1 MLRRH
6 HWPWVLSICIHGWLL
21 WALAHPLRQATPT
34 AVKQPLQVSLWQPQ
48 VPVLQ
53 HAPSSLPAKPLPKT
67 QPPAPQRSMPIP
79 TQTSTTTT
87 TAITSA
93 VTKPLSTRQSDK
105 TTAAQPTAAQPSVAQ
120 PSVAQPSVAQ
130 PSAAQ
135 PSAAQPSA
143 AQPSAAEPSAV
154 KPAALHASK
163 PTSPLEQAITSQPS
177 LVKQSTMDWQAQ
189 ISASLQRQQQR
200 ELSDAELRAITQHQH
215 NDAVEAPTRRQVTHS
230 GELAANVI
238 AVLDDGRHIVRHG
251 NRCFIAKP
259 GADLLKDVFSIQGV
273 QCEPS
278 KDVVQQLEQIL
289 QQRRLHGGSTR

>member
-21 WALAHPLRQATPT
+21 WALAHPLHQATPT

-79 TQTSTTTT
+79 TLTSTTTT

-93 VTKPLSTRQSDK
+93 VTKPLPTRQSDK
-105 TTAAQPTAAQPSVAQ
+105 TTAAQPSAVQPSAVQPSV
-120 PSVAQPSVAQ
+120 
-130 PSAAQ
+130 
-135 PSAAQPSA
+135 AQPSA

>member
-87 TAITSA
+87 TAITRA
-93 VTKPLSTRQSDK
+93 VTKPLPTRQSDK
-105 TTAAQPTAAQPSVAQ
+105 TTAAQPSAV
-120 PSVAQPSVAQ
+120 Q
-130 PSAAQ
+130 PSAVQ
-135 PSAAQPSA
+135 
-143 AQPSAAEPSAV
+143 PSAV

-177 LVKQSTMDWQAQ
+177 LVKQSTIDWQAQ

>member
-21 WALAHPLRQATPT
+21 WALAHPLRQAPPT

-67 QPPAPQRSMPIP
+67 QPPAPQRSMPIA

-93 VTKPLSTRQSDK
+93 VTKPLPTRQSDK
-105 TTAAQPTAAQPSVAQ
+105 TTAAQPSAV
-120 PSVAQPSVAQ
+120 Q

-135 PSAAQPSA
+135 PSAVQ
-143 AQPSAAEPSAV
+143 PSAV

-177 LVKQSTMDWQAQ
+177 LVKQSTIDWQAQ

-200 ELSDAELRAITQHQH
+200 ELSDAELRAITQHPH

>member
-93 VTKPLSTRQSDK
+93 VTKPLPTRQSDK
-105 TTAAQPTAAQPSVAQ
+105 TTAALPSE
-120 PSVAQPSVAQ
+120 AQ
-130 PSAAQ
+130 PSAV
-135 PSAAQPSA
+135 
-143 AQPSAAEPSAV
+143 QPSAAEPSAV

-177 LVKQSTMDWQAQ
+177 LVKQSTIDWQAQ

-230 GELAANVI
+230 DELAANVI

>member
-93 VTKPLSTRQSDK
+93 VTKPLPTRQSDK
-105 TTAAQPTAAQPSVAQ
+105 TT
-120 PSVAQPSVAQ
+120 
-130 PSAAQ
+130 
-135 PSAAQPSA
+135 A

-177 LVKQSTMDWQAQ
+177 LVKQSTIDWQAQ

-215 NDAVEAPTRRQVTHS
+215 NDAVEVPTRRQVTHS

>member
-1 MLRRH
+1 MLRRQ

-21 WALAHPLRQATPT
+21 WALAQPLRQAPPT

-79 TQTSTTTT
+79 TQTSATTRA
-87 TAITSA
+87 AITSA

-105 TTAAQPTAAQPSVAQ
+105 TTAAQPSE
-120 PSVAQPSVAQ
+120 AQ
-130 PSAAQ
+130 PSAVQ
-135 PSAAQPSA
+135 
-143 AQPSAAEPSAV
+143 PSAV

-163 PTSPLEQAITSQPS
+163 PTSPPEQAITSQPS
-177 LVKQSTMDWQAQ
+177 LVKQSAIDWQAQ

-200 ELSDAELRAITQHQH
+200 ELSDAELRAITQHQR
-215 NDAVEAPTRRQVTHS
+215 NDAVEAPTRRQVAHS